1 LDELEPFDELA
12 SELRMGA
19 GRQFRD
25 EAEDLERLADLAR
38 LRRRT
43 LAGIAAEAF
52 HRGDVLAASAG
63 TRHYKGPIVDVGA
76 DFVTI
81 DSGAE
86 LVDLRLGAFV
96 MTLQPGRR
104 HALPT
109 PSPQSFRA
117 RLVECEGT
125 VVRLVAVDQEW
136 AGMVAAVARDHL
148 LVVDGGTE
156 WFVPDKAVV
165 AVVRTPFRQ

>member
-1 LDELEPFDELA
+1 MDELEPFDELA

-25 EAEDLERLADLAR
+25 EAEDLERLAELAR

-52 HRGDVLAASAG
+52 HRGDLLTATAG
-63 TRHYKGPIVDVGA
+63 TRRYKGTIVDVGA

-96 MTLQPGRR
+96 VTLQPGRR
-104 HALPT
+104 DPLPV
-109 PSPQSFRA
+109 PLPQSFRA
-117 RLVECEGT
+117 RLVECEGM
-125 VVRLVAVDQEW
+125 VARLATIDQEW
-136 AGMVAAVARDHL
+136 TGLVKAVARDH
-148 LVVDGGTE
+148 VIIVDGSTE
-156 WFVPDKAVV
+156 WFVPDRAVV